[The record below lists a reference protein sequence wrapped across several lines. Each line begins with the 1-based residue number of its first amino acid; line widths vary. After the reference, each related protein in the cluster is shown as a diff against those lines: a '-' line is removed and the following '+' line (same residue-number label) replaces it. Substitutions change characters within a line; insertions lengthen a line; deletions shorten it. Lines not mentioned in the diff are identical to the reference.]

1 MQRSPRKDNALA
13 QLDQMAAAL
22 DASGDVMYEW
32 DLATD
37 SLVWLGRSSS
47 LFGLDDKVVPVS
59 GETYHNRINPEDL
72 PARMRN
78 LTDHFAGEAYYDCE
92 YRVRDGSGNFQW
104 VHDRGAVEVSTTG
117 APTRLTGVL
126 RPVTIRKQ
134 AEARLEY
141 LASYD
146 ELSGHFNKLRL
157 RESLD
162 FSLEQSIRYKY
173 EGAFLAV
180 GVDHLGMINT
190 AYGFEAGDSIL
201 VEVGERLDKCIRGA
215 DIVGRL
221 GGDRFGVIMSVASN
235 EEADA
240 IADRI
245 LQTVRETPFEVN
257 EQRIYVTVS
266 IGQVFFPEQTKT
278 SFDAFAKA
286 ESALLGAKSNG
297 RDCVKPYKLTIE
309 QCENYRTSMVIGE
322 EVKLALKEDRL
333 ALAYQPIVNADTHEM
348 VLVEALLRMYDR
360 NGDIVPAGVFIPVV
374 EQLGMMRVIDRRVLE
389 LALQDLAA
397 NPDITMALNISGLT
411 ASDRGWLRALSS
423 RVKARPDLAERLI
436 VEITETAAL
445 HDLEESA
452 RFVSS
457 VRQLGCKV
465 AIDDFG
471 AGYTTFRHLKT
482 LTVDIIK
489 IDGSFISGILEN
501 EENQIFVRNLLS
513 LAKALNHTTIAEFVE
528 TAEEAEFLAREGVDL
543 LQGYHFGKP
552 EISPDWLEKNSK
564 QSELK
569 VVSAQGKA
577 AIPA

>member
-1 MQRSPRKDNALA
+1 MLRSAHDNNIDLSL
-13 QLDQMAAAL
+13 LDQMTTAL
-22 DASGDVMYEW
+22 ESSGDVVYEW

-37 SLVWLGRSSS
+37 SLMWLGRAAS
-47 LFGLDDKVVPVS
+47 LFGLEDNFIPAT

-92 YRVRDGSGNFQW
+92 YRVRDGAGNFQW

-126 RPVTIRKQ
+126 RPVTVKKQ

-162 FSLEQSIRYKY
+162 FSLEQALRYSNV
-173 EGAFLAV
+173 GAFLAV

-190 AYGFEAGDSIL
+190 AYGFEAGDAVL
-201 VEVGERLDKCIRGA
+201 VEVGERLDKSVRGA

-221 GGDRFGVIMSVASN
+221 GGDRFGVIMSVASH

-240 IADRI
+240 IAERI
-245 LQTVRETPFEVN
+245 LQTVRETPFQISSE
-257 EQRIYVTVS
+257 RIYVTVS
-266 IGQVFFPEQTKT
+266 VGFVDFPEQTKT

-286 ESALLGAKSNG
+286 ESALLDAKSNG
-297 RDCVKPYKLTIE
+297 RDCVKPYQLTTE
-309 QCENYRTSMVIGE
+309 QCENYRTSMIIGE
-322 EVKLALKEDRL
+322 EVKLALKEDRI
-333 ALAYQPIVNADTHEM
+333 ALAYQPIVDSESHEL
-348 VLVEALLRMYDR
+348 VLVEALLRMFDR
-360 NGDIVPAGVFIPVV
+360 DGKIVPAGKFIPVV

-389 LALQDLAA
+389 LALEDLARFP
-397 NPDITMALNISGLT
+397 NITMSLNISGLT
-411 ASDRGWLRALSS
+411 ASDRSWLRALSS
-423 RVKARPDLAERLI
+423 RVKSRPDIAKRLI

-452 RFVSS
+452 RFVSA

-489 IDGSFISGILEN
+489 IDGSFIAGILDN
-501 EENQIFVRNLLS
+501 EENQIFVRNLLG

-528 TAEEAEFLAREGVDL
+528 TAEEAAFLSREGIDL
-543 LQGYHFGKP
+543 LQGFYFGKP
-552 EISPDWLEKNSK
+552 EINPDWLVENT
-564 QSELK
+564 
-569 VVSAQGKA
+569 A
-577 AIPA
+577 AKKPIVFPG

>member
-1 MQRSPRKDNALA
+1 MLRSARNNIDLS
-13 QLDQMAAAL
+13 QLDQMTTAL
-22 DASGDVMYEW
+22 EASGDVMYEW

-37 SLVWLGRSSS
+37 SLMWLGRIST
-47 LFGLDDKVVPVS
+47 LFGLEAKLVPTS
-59 GETYHNRINPEDL
+59 GETFHNRINPEDL
-72 PARMRN
+72 PSRMRN

-92 YRVRDGSGNFQW
+92 YRVRDGAGNFQW
-104 VHDRGAVEVSTTG
+104 VHDRGAVEVSTSG
-117 APTRLTGVL
+117 SPTRLTGVL

-162 FSLEQSIRYKY
+162 FALEQAIRYDN

-190 AYGFEAGDSIL
+190 AYGFEAGDAVL
-201 VEVGERLDKCIRGA
+201 VEVGERLDKSIRGA

-221 GGDRFGVIMSVASN
+221 GGDRFGVIMSVATV

-240 IADRI
+240 IADRV
-245 LQTVRETPFEVN
+245 LQMVRETPFEIN
-257 EQRIYVTVS
+257 GERIYVTVS
-266 IGQVFFPEQTKT
+266 VGFVIFPEQTKT

-286 ESALLGAKSNG
+286 ESALLDAKSNG
-297 RDCVKPYKLTIE
+297 RDCVKHYKLTTE

-322 EVKLALKEDRL
+322 EVKLALKEDRV
-333 ALAYQPIVNADTHEM
+333 ALAYQPIVDAQSHEL
-348 VLVEALLRMYDR
+348 VLVEALLRMYNRD
-360 NGDIVPAGVFIPVV
+360 GEIVPAGMFIPVV

-389 LALQDLAA
+389 LALEDLVRY
-397 NPDITMALNISGLT
+397 PHITMALNISGLT
-411 ASDRGWLRALSS
+411 ASDRSWLRALTSK
-423 RVKARPDLAERLI
+423 VKSRPDLAERLI

-452 RFVSS
+452 RFVSA

-489 IDGSFISGILEN
+489 IDGSFIAGILDS
-501 EENQIFVRNLLS
+501 EENQIFVRNLLG

-528 TAEEAEFLAREGVDL
+528 TAEEAEFLANEGIDL
-543 LQGYHFGKP
+543 LQGFHFGKP
-552 EISPDWLEKNSK
+552 EISPDWIIEENLVDNTVSFP
-564 QSELK
+564 QPK
-569 VVSAQGKA
+569 VIACE
-577 AIPA
+577 

>member
-1 MQRSPRKDNALA
+1 MLRSARDNNIDLSL
-13 QLDQMAAAL
+13 LDQMTTAL
-22 DASGDVMYEW
+22 ESSGDVMYEW

-37 SLVWLGRSSS
+37 SLMWLGRAAS
-47 LFGLDDKVVPVS
+47 LFGLEDNLIPAT

-92 YRVRDGSGNFQW
+92 YRIRDGSGNFQW
-104 VHDRGAVEVSTTG
+104 VHDRGAVDVSTTG

-126 RPVTIRKQ
+126 RPVTVKKQ

-162 FSLEQSIRYKY
+162 FSLEQAIRYSNV
-173 EGAFLAV
+173 GAFLAV

-190 AYGFEAGDSIL
+190 AYGFEAGDSVL
-201 VEVGERLDKCIRGA
+201 VEVGERLDKSIRGA

-221 GGDRFGVIMSVASN
+221 GGDRFGVIMSVASH
-235 EEADA
+235 EEADT

-245 LQTVRETPFEVN
+245 LQTIRETPFEIN
-257 EQRIYVTVS
+257 DERIYVTVS
-266 IGQVFFPEQTKT
+266 VGFVDFPEQTKT

-286 ESALLGAKSNG
+286 ESALLDAKSNG
-297 RDCVKPYKLTIE
+297 RDCVKPYELTVE
-309 QCENYRTSMVIGE
+309 QCENYRTSMIIGE
-322 EVKLALKEDRL
+322 EVKLALKEDRI
-333 ALAYQPIVNADTHEM
+333 ALAYQPIVDSETHEL
-348 VLVEALLRMYDR
+348 VLVEALLRMFDR
-360 NGDIVPAGVFIPVV
+360 DGQIVPAGRFIPVV

-389 LALQDLAA
+389 LALEDLARYP
-397 NPDITMALNISGLT
+397 NITMSLNISGLT
-411 ASDRGWLRALSS
+411 ASDRSWLRALSS
-423 RVKARPDLAERLI
+423 RVKSRPDIAKRLI

-452 RFVSS
+452 RFVSA

-489 IDGSFISGILEN
+489 IDGSFIAGILDN
-501 EENQIFVRNLLS
+501 EENQIFVRNLLG

-528 TAEEAEFLAREGVDL
+528 TAEEAEFLSREGIDL
-543 LQGYHFGKP
+543 LQGFYFGQP
-552 EISPDWLEKNSK
+552 EIKPDWLTNNAEAEGTIVFPK
-564 QSELK
+564 
-569 VVSAQGKA
+569 
-577 AIPA
+577 

>member
-1 MQRSPRKDNALA
+1 MLRSARDNNIDLSL
-13 QLDQMAAAL
+13 LDQMTTAL
-22 DASGDVMYEW
+22 ESSGDVMYEW

-37 SLVWLGRSSS
+37 SLMWLGRAAS
-47 LFGLDDKVVPVS
+47 LFGLEDNLIPAT

-92 YRVRDGSGNFQW
+92 YRIRDGSGNFQW
-104 VHDRGAVEVSTTG
+104 VHDRGAVDVSTTG

-126 RPVTIRKQ
+126 RPVTVKKQ

-162 FSLEQSIRYKY
+162 FSLEQAIRYSNV
-173 EGAFLAV
+173 GAFLAV

-190 AYGFEAGDSIL
+190 AYGFEAGDSVL
-201 VEVGERLDKCIRGA
+201 VEVGERLDKSIRGA

-221 GGDRFGVIMSVASN
+221 GGDRFGVIMSVASH
-235 EEADA
+235 EEADT

-245 LQTVRETPFEVN
+245 LQTVRETPFEIN
-257 EQRIYVTVS
+257 DERIYVTVS
-266 IGQVFFPEQTKT
+266 VGFVDFPEQTKT

-286 ESALLGAKSNG
+286 ESALLDAKSNG
-297 RDCVKPYKLTIE
+297 RDCVKPYELTVE
-309 QCENYRTSMVIGE
+309 QCENYRTSMIIGE
-322 EVKLALKEDRL
+322 EVKLALKEDRI
-333 ALAYQPIVNADTHEM
+333 ALAYQPIVDSETHEL
-348 VLVEALLRMYDR
+348 VLVEALLRMFDR
-360 NGDIVPAGVFIPVV
+360 DGQIVPAGRFIPVV

-389 LALQDLAA
+389 LALEDLARYP
-397 NPDITMALNISGLT
+397 NITMSLNISGLT
-411 ASDRGWLRALSS
+411 ASDRSWLRALSS
-423 RVKARPDLAERLI
+423 RVKSRPDIAKRLI

-452 RFVSS
+452 RFVSA

-489 IDGSFISGILEN
+489 IDGSFIAGILDN
-501 EENQIFVRNLLS
+501 EENQIFVRNLLG

-528 TAEEAEFLAREGVDL
+528 TAEEAEFLSREGIDL
-543 LQGYHFGKP
+543 LQGFYFGQP
-552 EISPDWLEKNSK
+552 EIKPDWLTNNAEAEGTIVFPK
-564 QSELK
+564 
-569 VVSAQGKA
+569 
-577 AIPA
+577 

>member
-1 MQRSPRKDNALA
+1 MLRSARDNNIDLSL
-13 QLDQMAAAL
+13 LDQMTTAL
-22 DASGDVMYEW
+22 ESSGDVMYEW

-37 SLVWLGRSSS
+37 NLMWLGRAAS
-47 LFGLDDKVVPVS
+47 LFGLEDNLIPAT

-92 YRVRDGSGNFQW
+92 YRIRDGAGNFQW
-104 VHDRGAVEVSTTG
+104 VHDRGAVDVSTTG

-126 RPVTIRKQ
+126 RPVTVKKQ

-162 FSLEQSIRYKY
+162 FSLEQAIRYSNV
-173 EGAFLAV
+173 GAFLAV

-190 AYGFEAGDSIL
+190 AYGFEAGDAVL
-201 VEVGERLDKCIRGA
+201 VEVGERLDKSIRGA

-221 GGDRFGVIMSVASN
+221 GGDRFGVIMSVASH

-245 LQTVRETPFEVN
+245 LQTVRETPFEINN
-257 EQRIYVTVS
+257 ERIYVTVS
-266 IGQVFFPEQTKT
+266 VGFVDFPEQTKT

-286 ESALLGAKSNG
+286 ESALLDAKSNG
-297 RDCVKPYKLTIE
+297 RDCVKPYKLTTE
-309 QCENYRTSMVIGE
+309 QCENYRTSMIIGE
-322 EVKLALKEDRL
+322 EVKLALKEDRI
-333 ALAYQPIVNADTHEM
+333 ALAYQPIVDSESHEL
-348 VLVEALLRMYDR
+348 VLVEALLRMFDR
-360 NGDIVPAGVFIPVV
+360 DGKVVPAGRFIPVV

-389 LALQDLAA
+389 LALEDLARYP
-397 NPDITMALNISGLT
+397 NITMSLNISGLT
-411 ASDRGWLRALSS
+411 ASDRSWLRALSS
-423 RVKARPDLAERLI
+423 RVKSRPDIAKRLI

-452 RFVSS
+452 RFVSA

-489 IDGSFISGILEN
+489 IDGSFIAGILDN
-501 EENQIFVRNLLS
+501 EENQIFVRNLLG

-528 TAEEAEFLAREGVDL
+528 TAEEAAFLSREGIDL
-543 LQGYHFGKP
+543 LQGFYFGKP
-552 EISPDWLEKNSK
+552 EINPGWLVENTASK
-564 QSELK
+564 K
-569 VVSAQGKA
+569 PIVFPG
-577 AIPA
+577 

>member
-1 MQRSPRKDNALA
+1 MLRSARDNNIDLSL
-13 QLDQMAAAL
+13 LDQMTTAL
-22 DASGDVMYEW
+22 ESSGDVMYEW

-37 SLVWLGRSSS
+37 SLLWLGRAAS
-47 LFGLDDKVVPVS
+47 LFGLEDNLIPAT

-92 YRVRDGSGNFQW
+92 YRIRDGAGNFQW
-104 VHDRGAVEVSTTG
+104 VHDRGAVDVSTTG

-126 RPVTIRKQ
+126 RPVTVKKQ

-162 FSLEQSIRYKY
+162 FSLEQAIRYSNV
-173 EGAFLAV
+173 GAFLAV

-190 AYGFEAGDSIL
+190 AYGFEAGDAVL
-201 VEVGERLDKCIRGA
+201 VEVGERLDKSIRGA

-221 GGDRFGVIMSVASN
+221 GGDRFGVIMSVASH

-245 LQTVRETPFEVN
+245 LQTVRETPFEINN
-257 EQRIYVTVS
+257 ERIYVTVS
-266 IGQVFFPEQTKT
+266 VGFVDFPEQTKT

-286 ESALLGAKSNG
+286 ESALLDAKSNG
-297 RDCVKPYKLTIE
+297 RDCVKPYKLTTE
-309 QCENYRTSMVIGE
+309 QCENYRTSMIIGE
-322 EVKLALKEDRL
+322 EVKLALKEDRI
-333 ALAYQPIVNADTHEM
+333 ALAYQPIVDSESHEL
-348 VLVEALLRMYDR
+348 VLVEALLRMFDR
-360 NGDIVPAGVFIPVV
+360 DGKVVPAGRFIPIV

-389 LALQDLAA
+389 LALEDLARYP
-397 NPDITMALNISGLT
+397 NITMSLNISGLT
-411 ASDRGWLRALSS
+411 ASDRSWLRALSS
-423 RVKARPDLAERLI
+423 RVKSRPDIAKRLI

-452 RFVSS
+452 RFVSA

-489 IDGSFISGILEN
+489 IDGSFIAGILDN
-501 EENQIFVRNLLS
+501 EENQIFVRNLLG

-528 TAEEAEFLAREGVDL
+528 TAEEAAFLSREGIDL
-543 LQGYHFGKP
+543 LQGFYFGKP
-552 EISPDWLEKNSK
+552 EINPDWLVENTASK
-564 QSELK
+564 K
-569 VVSAQGKA
+569 PIVFPG
-577 AIPA
+577 

>member
-1 MQRSPRKDNALA
+1 MLRSARDNNIDLSL
-13 QLDQMAAAL
+13 LDQMTTAL
-22 DASGDVMYEW
+22 ESSGDVMYEW

-37 SLVWLGRSSS
+37 SLMWLGRAAS
-47 LFGLDDKVVPVS
+47 LFGLEANLIPAT

-92 YRVRDGSGNFQW
+92 YRIRDGAGNFQW
-104 VHDRGAVEVSTTG
+104 VHDRGAVDVSTTG

-126 RPVTIRKQ
+126 RPVTVKKQ

-162 FSLEQSIRYKY
+162 FSLEQAIRYSNV
-173 EGAFLAV
+173 GAFLAV

-190 AYGFEAGDSIL
+190 AYGFEAGDAVL
-201 VEVGERLDKCIRGA
+201 VEVGERLDKSIRGA

-221 GGDRFGVIMSVASN
+221 GGDRFGVIMSVASHD
-235 EEADA
+235 EADA

-245 LQTVRETPFEVN
+245 LQTVRETPFEIN
-257 EQRIYVTVS
+257 DERIYVTVS
-266 IGQVFFPEQTKT
+266 VGFVDFPEQTKT

-286 ESALLGAKSNG
+286 ESALLDAKSNG
-297 RDCVKPYKLTIE
+297 RDCVKPYKLTTE
-309 QCENYRTSMVIGE
+309 QCENYRTSMIIGE
-322 EVKLALKEDRL
+322 EVKLALKEDRI
-333 ALAYQPIVNADTHEM
+333 ALAYQPIVDSESHEL
-348 VLVEALLRMYDR
+348 VLVEALLRMFDR
-360 NGDIVPAGVFIPVV
+360 DGKIVPAGKFIPVV

-389 LALQDLAA
+389 LALEDLVRYP
-397 NPDITMALNISGLT
+397 NITMSLNISGLT
-411 ASDRGWLRALSS
+411 ASDRSWLRALSS
-423 RVKARPDLAERLI
+423 RVKSRPDIAKRLI

-452 RFVSS
+452 RFVSA

-489 IDGSFISGILEN
+489 IDGSFIAGILDN
-501 EENQIFVRNLLS
+501 EENQIFVRNLLG

-528 TAEEAEFLAREGVDL
+528 TAEEAVFLSREGVDL
-543 LQGYHFGKP
+543 LQGFYFGKP
-552 EISPDWLEKNSK
+552 EIKPDWLVENATTKKSIIFPN
-564 QSELK
+564 
-569 VVSAQGKA
+569 
-577 AIPA
+577 

>member
-1 MQRSPRKDNALA
+1 MLRPARNNIDLS
-13 QLDQMAAAL
+13 QLDQMATAL
-22 DASGDVMYEW
+22 EASGDVMYEW

-37 SLVWLGRSSS
+37 SLMWLGRVST
-47 LFGLDDKVVPVS
+47 LFGLDDKLVPIS
-59 GETYHNRINPEDL
+59 GEIFHNRINPEDL
-72 PARMRN
+72 PSRMRN

-92 YRVRDGSGNFQW
+92 YRIRDGSGNFQW
-104 VHDRGAVEVSTTG
+104 VHDRGAVEVSASG
-117 APTRLTGVL
+117 SPTRLTGVL

-141 LASYD
+141 LANYD

-162 FSLEQSIRYKY
+162 FALEQAIRYNN

-190 AYGFEAGDSIL
+190 AYGFEAGDAIL
-201 VEVGERLDKCIRGA
+201 VEIGQRLDTSIRGA

-221 GGDRFGVIMSVASN
+221 GGDRFGVIMSVAT
-235 EEADA
+235 EDEADA

-245 LQTVRETPFEVN
+245 LQAVRETPFEINN
-257 EQRIYVTVS
+257 ERIYVTVS
-266 IGQVFFPEQTKT
+266 VGFVFFPEQTKT

-286 ESALLGAKSNG
+286 ESALLDAKSNG
-297 RDCVKPYKLTIE
+297 RDCAKPYKLTTE

-322 EVKLALKEDRL
+322 EVKQALKEDRI
-333 ALAYQPIVNADTHEM
+333 ALAYQPIVDAQSNEL
-348 VLVEALLRMYDR
+348 VLVEALLRMYNRD
-360 NGDIVPAGVFIPVV
+360 GEIVPAGMFIPVV

-389 LALQDLAA
+389 LALEDLVRY
-397 NPDITMALNISGLT
+397 PHITMALNISGLT
-411 ASDRGWLRALSS
+411 ASDRSWLRALTS
-423 RVKARPDLAERLI
+423 RVKNRPDLAERLI

-452 RFVSS
+452 RFVSA

-489 IDGSFISGILEN
+489 IDGSFIAGILDN
-501 EENQIFVRNLLS
+501 EENQIFVRNLLG

-528 TAEEAEFLAREGVDL
+528 TAEEAEFLAKEGIDL
-543 LQGYHFGKP
+543 LQGFHFGRP
-552 EISPDWLEKNSK
+552 EISPDWIIEENTIDNTILFPLEKK
-564 QSELK
+564 
-569 VVSAQGKA
+569 SAGE
-577 AIPA
+577 

>member
-1 MQRSPRKDNALA
+1 MLRSARDNNIDLSL
-13 QLDQMAAAL
+13 LDQMTTAL
-22 DASGDVMYEW
+22 ESSGDVMYEW

-37 SLVWLGRSSS
+37 SLLWLGRAAS
-47 LFGLDDKVVPVS
+47 LFGLEDNLIPAT

-92 YRVRDGSGNFQW
+92 YRIRDGAGNFQW
-104 VHDRGAVEVSTTG
+104 VHDRGAVDVSTTG

-126 RPVTIRKQ
+126 RPVTVKKQ

-162 FSLEQSIRYKY
+162 FSLEQAIRYSNV
-173 EGAFLAV
+173 GAFLAV

-190 AYGFEAGDSIL
+190 AYGFEAGDAVL
-201 VEVGERLDKCIRGA
+201 VEVGERLDKSIRGA

-221 GGDRFGVIMSVASN
+221 GGDRFGVIMSVASH

-245 LQTVRETPFEVN
+245 LQTVRETPFEINN
-257 EQRIYVTVS
+257 ERIYVTVS
-266 IGQVFFPEQTKT
+266 VGFVDFPEQTKT

-286 ESALLGAKSNG
+286 ESALLDAKSNG
-297 RDCVKPYKLTIE
+297 RDCVKPYKLTTE
-309 QCENYRTSMVIGE
+309 QCENYRTSMIIGE
-322 EVKLALKEDRL
+322 EVKLALKEDRI
-333 ALAYQPIVNADTHEM
+333 ALAYQPIVDSESHEL
-348 VLVEALLRMYDR
+348 VLVEALLRMFDR
-360 NGDIVPAGVFIPVV
+360 DGKVVPAGRFIPVV

-389 LALQDLAA
+389 LALEDLARYP
-397 NPDITMALNISGLT
+397 NITMSLNISGLT
-411 ASDRGWLRALSS
+411 ASDRSWLRALSS
-423 RVKARPDLAERLI
+423 RVKSRPDIAKRLI

-452 RFVSS
+452 RFVSA

-489 IDGSFISGILEN
+489 IDGSFIAGILDN
-501 EENQIFVRNLLS
+501 EENQIFVRNLLG

-528 TAEEAEFLAREGVDL
+528 TAEEAAFLSREGIDL
-543 LQGYHFGKP
+543 LQGFYFGKP
-552 EISPDWLEKNSK
+552 EINPGWLVENTASK
-564 QSELK
+564 K
-569 VVSAQGKA
+569 PIVFPG
-577 AIPA
+577 